1 MAKVYD
7 GRPFGKVGLG
17 RILPTYIS
25 YFSQPSWTSEYSLGL
40 VDVITLSNDPP
51 GGGGGDTEPGDDF
64 SAVVILDIEMVFR
77 ETTKSKAVPSFPR
90 AVVGPKIAQNICVFG
105 YDRSVST

>member
-1 MAKVYD
+1 MTGVHSEKLGWVVS
-7 GRPFGKVGLG
+7 FQLTLVTSLSLLG
-17 RILPTYIS
+17 RLSIVWALWMLLPCLMI
-25 YFSQPSWTSEYSLGL
+25 
-40 VDVITLSNDPP
+40 PP
-51 GGGGGDTEPGDDF
+51 GGGGDTEPGDDF